1 MNESGRVGLI
11 SGTGEEGQGIAL
23 RLAAAGNPVAVGSR
37 SAERARGQAQKIN
50 QQIGNER
57 VLGMSNHELIGACE
71 MLILTVPWVHS
82 QRVINEYQE
91 ELSADQILVDV
102 TVPIIFDP
110 GPGLVDLGNQS
121 GSEHLQSILPSG
133 PAVVAAFKTLPAHL
147 LCDIDTPLNCDE
159 FVCSDSSEAKSR
171 VLELVGTIPRLRW
184 IDAGPLSY
192 SRSLEAITLLE
203 IGLNRHYRVQNS
215 RIQIV
220 GLEAPEKGSG

>member
-1 MNESGRVGLI
+1 M
-11 SGTGEEGQGIAL
+11 
-23 RLAAAGNPVAVGSR
+23 
-37 SAERARGQAQKIN
+37 
-50 QQIGNER
+50 
-57 VLGMSNHELIGACE
+57 
-71 MLILTVPWVHS
+71 
-82 QRVINEYQE
+82 
-91 ELSADQILVDV
+91 
-102 TVPIIFDP
+102 
-110 GPGLVDLGNQS
+110 
-121 GSEHLQSILPSG
+121 
-133 PAVVAAFKTLPAHL
+133 VAAFKTLPAHL

-203 IGLNRHYRVQNS
+203 IGLNRRYRVQNS